1 MKQYEVIVIGGGHAG
16 CEAALAA
23 ARSGAKTALVTLENS
38 GFATMPCNP
47 AVGGIAKSHLVFE
60 LDALGGEMA
69 RNTDYTGLQ
78 YRVLNTRRGPAV
90 QATRVQSDKQ
100 VYPLRMKTVLG
111 SQHGLDVIDS
121 TARGILTQGG
131 VLAGIVTE
139 DGSEIRGQTVVVTT
153 GTFLKG
159 RIHEG
164 TSCTPGGRRGTAAA
178 EHLSESFSSLGFH
191 LGRLKTGTPP
201 RLHKDSLDCSKME
214 IQLGLEPPPLMSWCG
229 RREQTMF
236 HVEQNQFDDPLAM
249 FYEEHSNPG
258 LRPWRPGSRQLVCH
272 LTHTTPQTHAIIR
285 DNLARSAMYNGA
297 ITATGVRYCPSIED
311 KIVKFSDKESH
322 HVFVEPEG
330 RQTDRVYP
338 NGLSNSLPREVQEEM
353 IHTIPGLEKAIF
365 LDWGYAIEYDYLD
378 PTQLT
383 HSLESRLVENL
394 FFAGQINGTT
404 GYEEAAAQ
412 GFIAGVNAAR
422 KARGI
427 AVITLSRSQAYFG
440 VLIDDLVTKGVDEP
454 YRMFT
459 SRAERRLLLRQDNA
473 RYRMHEAAKEIGIV
487 PNEFLRETASYQELI
502 TKELDLL
509 ANICQNGVSLAKR
522 LRMPGATFRDVRSGA
537 AELPEEVQTQIEI
550 QVKYE
555 GYIEREQRLAER
567 TVDAEKLK
575 IPLEIDYHSI
585 KALRFEAREK
595 LTRIR
600 PESLGQASRISGVNP
615 SDISILAI
623 MVKRYRESAGCVA
636 EK

>member
-1 MKQYEVIVIGGGHAG
+1 MKHYAVIVIGGGHAG

-23 ARSGAKTALVTLENS
+23 ARSGASTALVTLQKA

-78 YRVLNTRRGPAV
+78 FRTLNTRRGPAV

-100 VYPLRMKTVLG
+100 AYPLRMKTVLG
-111 SQHGLDVIDS
+111 CQPDLDVIDS
-121 TARGILTQGG
+121 TASGILIQGG
-131 VLAGIVTE
+131 ALAGIMTE
-139 DGSEIRGQTVVVTT
+139 DGSEIRGETVVVTT

-164 TSCTPGGRRGTAAA
+164 TVCTPGGRRGTASA
-178 EHLSESFSSLGFH
+178 EKLSGAFSSLGFH

-201 RLHKDSLDCSKME
+201 RLSSDSLNYSKME
-214 IQLGLEPPPLMSWCG
+214 VQPGLEPPPLMSWCG

-236 HVEQNQFDDPLAM
+236 HVEQNQTEDPLAM
-249 FYEEHSNPG
+249 FYVEHTDPA
-258 LRPWRPGSRQLVCH
+258 LRPWRPGSSQLPCH
-272 LTHTTPQTHAIIR
+272 LTHTTPETHSIIR
-285 DNLARSAMYNGA
+285 ENLDASAMYNGA

-311 KIVKFSDKESH
+311 KIVKFSDKASH

-330 RQTDRVYP
+330 RSTDRVYP
-338 NGLSNSLPREVQEEM
+338 NGLSNSLPKQVQEEM
-353 IHTIPGLEKAIF
+353 IHTIPGLEEAVF

-412 GFIAGVNAAR
+412 GFIAGINAAR
-422 KARGI
+422 KARGMTP
-427 AVITLSRSQAYFG
+427 ITLSRSEAYIG

-473 RYRMHEAAKEIGIV
+473 RFRMHATAKEIGIV
-487 PNEFLRETASYQELI
+487 PEEFIRETTSYQNSITSELSH
-502 TKELDLL
+502 L
-509 ANICQNGVSLAKR
+509 ASTREGGVSLSKR
-522 LRMPGATFRDVRSGA
+522 LRMPGTTYRELSSWNA
-537 AELPEEVQTQIEI
+537 ALPEEVQNQIEI

-555 GYIEREQRLAER
+555 GYIDRERRLAER
-567 TVDAEKLK
+567 TIDSERLK
-575 IPLEIDYHSI
+575 IPVEIDYHAM
-585 KALRFEAREK
+585 KALRYEAREK
-595 LTRIR
+595 LSRVR
-600 PESLGQASRISGVNP
+600 PASLGQASRISGVNP

-623 MVKRYRESAGCVA
+623 MIKRHSKSSGQVAGQ
-636 EK
+636 

>member
-1 MKQYEVIVIGGGHAG
+1 MEHYEVIVIGGGHAG

-23 ARSGAKTALVTLENS
+23 ARIGAKTALVTLKNS

-78 YRVLNTRRGPAV
+78 YRMLNTRRGPAV

-100 VYPLRMKTVLG
+100 AYPLRMKAVLG
-111 SQHGLDVIDS
+111 CQPGLDVIDS
-121 TARGILTQGG
+121 TARGILIQGG
-131 VLAGIVTE
+131 ALAGIVTE
-139 DGSEIRGQTVVVTT
+139 DGPEIRGQTVVVTT

-164 TSCTPGGRRGTAAA
+164 TTCTPGGRRGTVAA

-201 RLHKDSLDCSKME
+201 RLHKDSLNYSRME
-214 IQLGLEPPPLMSWCG
+214 IQPGLEPPPLMSWCG
-229 RREQTMF
+229 RREQVMS
-236 HVEQNQFDDPLAM
+236 HMEQNQGDDPLEM
-249 FYEEHSNPG
+249 FYVEHSNPG
-258 LRPWRPGSRQLVCH
+258 LRPWRLGSRQLVCH
-272 LTHTTPQTHAIIR
+272 LTHTTPATHAIIR
-285 DNLARSAMYNGA
+285 ENLARSAMYNGA

-311 KIVKFSDKESH
+311 KIVKFADKESH

-330 RQTDRVYP
+330 RYTDRVYP
-338 NGLSNSLPREVQEEM
+338 NGLSNSLPCEVQEGM
-353 IHTIPGLEKAIF
+353 IHAIPGLEKAIF

-378 PTQLT
+378 PMQLT
-383 HSLESRLVENL
+383 HSLESRLIENL

-412 GFIAGVNAAR
+412 GFMAGVNAAR
-422 KARGI
+422 KALGI
-427 AVITLSRSQAYFG
+427 AAITLSRSQAYIG

-473 RYRMHEAAKEIGIV
+473 RFRMHDVAKEIGIV
-487 PNEFLRETASYQELI
+487 PNEVLNETDSYQKLIAEEL
-502 TKELDLL
+502 TLL
-509 ANICQNGVSLAKR
+509 ASTYHNGVSLAKR
-522 LRMPGATFRDVRSGA
+522 LRIPGTTFRDVRSSA
-537 AELPEEVQTQIEI
+537 ATLPEEVQTQIEI

-555 GYIEREQRLAER
+555 GYIAREQRLAER

-575 IPLEIDYHSI
+575 IPPEIDYHSI
-585 KALRFEAREK
+585 KAMRFEAREK
-595 LTRIR
+595 LTRVR
-600 PESLGQASRISGVNP
+600 PESLGQASRVSGVNP
-615 SDISILAI
+615 SDITILAI
-623 MVKRYRESAGCVA
+623 MIKRYRESSGRLAM
-636 EK
+636 K